1 MARTRG
7 RNVVNGP
14 VRFFRRRRRQER
26 PLTEAEA
33 YARSYGERDTEV
45 RLLPAPPPPPTAER
59 RPRYKLRISG
69 EDLRR
74 LFEERLNRREPG

>member
-1 MARTRG
+1 
-7 RNVVNGP
+7 
-14 VRFFRRRRRQER
+14 VRFFRRRRRHER

-33 YARSYGERDTEV
+33 YARSYGERDGEV
-45 RLLPAPPPPPTAER
+45 KMVQTPAPPPPPDPIPASPR

-74 LFEERLNRREPG
+74 MFEERLNRREQ

>member
-1 MARTRG
+1 
-7 RNVVNGP
+7 
-14 VRFFRRRRRQER
+14 VRFFRRRRRHER

-33 YARSYGERDTEV
+33 YARSYGERDGEV
-45 RLLPAPPPPPTAER
+45 KIVSTPAPPPPPPPPLPPPSLSPR

-74 LFEERLNRREPG
+74 MFEERLNRRDSG